1 MGRSKQVETKLQNTV
16 RRITV
21 FVLAL
26 GLVLTFMTPLGV
38 AQKVGDGV
46 MLSQPLTVRWRYESG
61 LSLNL
66 TPAFDAE
73 RIYLPLAGGV
83 VVALRAKDGQLYWRS
98 EMGGELSAS
107 PAADHEQIYVASETG
122 ILKDGKRATGALRA
136 LGREG
141 GVTQW
146 MTPLVMPL
154 RGALTVLGNKIFA
167 GGSDGRI
174 YAFDKQTGGVYWSI
188 PHGSPFNCQPAAE
201 VSRVYFGNE
210 EGYLLAVEESTG
222 KLIWRYHTEGPIRGP
237 FALVGGAIFFGSDD
251 GYVYAVNTSNGRLLW
266 RKRTGAG
273 VQAVT
278 LVGESLLVASLDN
291 FAYLFSLKGSRIW
304 KRQMPGRIAARP
316 LAIED
321 SALFTPLSSSA
332 GVVLALRDGK
342 QVNSLPT
349 GEEITTSAS
358 PIVVGDVVLLTT
370 LHGLLAFARPEE
382 NTADKRSLPK

>member
-1 MGRSKQVETKLQNTV
+1 MIRPDTNSILTRLLT
-16 RRITV
+16 
-21 FVLAL
+21 
-26 GLVLTFMTPLGV
+26 LVLIIGLFGVTIPQVASAEVGEGV
-38 AQKVGDGV
+38 A
-46 MLSQPLTVRWRYESG
+46 LSQPLTIRWRYDSG

-66 TPAFDAE
+66 TPAFDTE

-107 PAADHEQIYVASETG
+107 PAADHDQIYVASETG
-122 ILKDGKRATGALRA
+122 PLKDGRTATGALRA

-154 RGALTVLGNKIFA
+154 RGALTVQGSKIFA

-174 YAFDKQTGGVYWSI
+174 YAFDKLTGGVYWSI

-201 VSRVYFGNE
+201 ASRVYFGNE
-210 EGYLLAVEESTG
+210 EGNLLAVDEGSG
-222 KLIWRYHTEGPIRGP
+222 KLIWSFHTQGPVRGP
-237 FALVGGAIFFGSDD
+237 FALMGGSIFFGSDD
-251 GYVYAVNTSNGRLLW
+251 GYVYAVNTTNGKLLW

-291 FAYLFSLKGSRIW
+291 FAYLFSLKGSRVW
-304 KRQMPGRIAARP
+304 KRQMPGRISARP

-332 GVVLALRDGK
+332 GVVLALRDGR

-358 PIVVGDVVLLTT
+358 PVVVGDVVLLTT
-370 LHGLLAFARPEE
+370 LHGLLAFAHPKE
-382 NTADKRSLPK
+382 NAADKRGSPK

>member
-1 MGRSKQVETKLQNTV
+1 MINNTL
-16 RRITV
+16 RRIATFLLV
-21 FVLAL
+21 NAL
-26 GLVLTFMTPLGV
+26 SFGSIAPTTIAVEVVDSVT
-38 AQKVGDGV
+38 
-46 MLSQPLTVRWRYESG
+46 LSQPLTIRWRYDSG

-66 TPAFDAE
+66 TPAHDDE
-73 RIYLPLAGGV
+73 RIYLPLAGGIL
-83 VVALRAKDGQLYWRS
+83 VALRAKDGQLYWRS
-98 EMGGELSAS
+98 EMGGEWSAS
-107 PAADHEQIYVASETG
+107 PAADSEQIYVASETG
-122 ILKDGKRATGALRA
+122 IVKDGGRSTGVLRA

-154 RGALTVLGNKIFA
+154 RGALIVHGHKVFA

-188 PHGSPFNCQPAAE
+188 PHGSAFNCHPAADA
-201 VSRVYFGNE
+201 SRVYFGNE
-210 EGYLLAVEESTG
+210 DGNLLAVDEATG
-222 KLIWRYHTEGPIRGP
+222 KLIWRYHTQGPVRGP
-237 FALVGGAIFFGSDD
+237 FALVGGAVYFGSDD
-251 GYVYAVNTSNGRLLW
+251 GYVYAVNTTSGKLLW
-266 RKRTGAG
+266 RTRTGAG

-278 LVGESLLVASLDN
+278 LVGESLLAASLDN
-291 FAYLFSLKGSRIW
+291 FAYLFNLKGSRIW

-332 GVVLALRDGK
+332 GVVLALRDGR

-358 PIVVGDVVLLTT
+358 PVAVGDVVLLTT
-370 LHGLLAFARPEE
+370 LHGLLAFARPKET
-382 NTADKRSLPK
+382 TADKRGSPK